1 MEDDEIAGAGNNV
14 NSWCWWAL
22 ASTAQLAWGV
32 SSYRKGFP
40 GDSHF
45 MPFKAFGVAT
55 LFIGSAASAT
65 VAALRASDVK
75 KAEDLILAGANL
87 RARLGIVPRGQ
98 ENCQEESE

>member
-98 ENCQEESE
+98 ENRESR